1 MVRPLRAGT
10 FSASPQGVES
20 PVNRCTQAFHRKAWT
35 PHHDRGKIVDMIA
48 SVGVLIAA
56 AAVAAPA
63 TPTLDPQH
71 LPTLPA
77 RGFAVSSGASLA
89 FVDLQGRVLGRIEGF
104 RFASEN
110 TFGAGMPRFTDSRG
124 RFWRL
129 DRTGRRFASAPDGQA
144 LHGGATVSFVARTR
158 TWLVRRRGRILLK
171 SAPRELPFVSEGR
184 DVVTA
189 GGRALDLRTGTFFNV
204 PPLCTVG
211 SGHRPRWI
219 LLCGGARSR
228 SKAPQAIVELAGG
241 KTIVRAPVKAP
252 APNIPPAGHWAGVRL
267 SPDGRTL
274 LGQWSAECETPQV
287 FLVTRRTGSVRRPG
301 GAADNSI
308 ALGWTS
314 DGRALLHFPTGV
326 CGGTYHGGSGVY
338 AVDGRRLRLL
348 FETTRR
354 AAVAMWG
361 G

>member
-10 FSASPQGVES
+10 FCASPQGVES
-20 PVNRCTQAFHRKAWT
+20 PVQRCTQAFHRTACT
-35 PHHDRGKIVDMIA
+35 PLHNRGKIVDMIA
-48 SVGVLIAA
+48 PVGVLIAA
-56 AAVAAPA
+56 ATLAAPA
-63 TPTLDPQH
+63 ASTLDPQH
-71 LPTLPA
+71 LPALPV
-77 RGFAVSSGASLA
+77 RGFVVSSGATLA
-89 FVDLQGRVLGRIEGF
+89 FVDLQGRALGRVEGF

-110 TFGAGMPRFTDSRG
+110 TFGAGVPRLSDSRG
-124 RFWRL
+124 RLWRL
-129 DRTGRRFASAPDGQA
+129 DRTGRRFAPAAAGQP

-158 TWLVRRRGRILLK
+158 TWLVRRQGRILMK
-171 SAPRELPFVSEGR
+171 SAPHELFVSEGR

-189 GGRALDLRTGTFFNV
+189 GGRALDLRTGTFFKV

-219 LLCGGARSR
+219 LFCGSSRTR
-228 SKAPQAIVELAGG
+228 SKAPQAIVDLAGG
-241 KTIVRAPVKAP
+241 KIIVRAPVKAP
-252 APNIPPAGHWAGVRL
+252 APNIAPVGHWAGVRL

-274 LGQWSAECETPQV
+274 LAQWSAECETPQA
-287 FLVTRRTGSVRRPG
+287 FLVSRRTGSVRRFG
-301 GAADNSI
+301 GAADDSI

-314 DGRALLHFPTGV
+314 DGRALVHFPTGV
-326 CGGTYHGGSGVY
+326 CGGTYHGGPGVY

-354 AAVAMWG
+354 ATVAMWG